1 MFKVFTIRSMFKV
14 LQAPSFHSTVPCTI
28 ASTSFSN
35 MAAQYINDIPALPPL
50 ASGVDDSS
58 APAITLGDALSS
70 QHVSAANLQH
80 ENRQSLAN
88 IVPALATEDEVVAS
102 KRRKHIVESSNFDGP
117 IPAWG
122 QQMLA
127 TQQQMQGAQQQ
138 MMETMKQMQVTQ
150 QQMHQ
155 QTQQQFQQMHQQ
167 TQQVQVTQQQM
178 QQQFQQMLV
187 TLQQLVRHQ
196 DQDTDRATSRSLRN
210 ATEHIV
216 PIRRLEDGMK
226 PNEAPFDL
234 WFPGDQGELY
244 TATRA
249 RVVALL
255 NFYGLDQA
263 GNDMEKKL
271 RLLAYIEEGTL

>member
-80 ENRQSLAN
+80 ENRQGLAN
-88 IVPALATEDEVVAS
+88 NVPALATEDEVVAS

-127 TQQQMQGAQQQ
+127 TQQQMMAMLQQ
-138 MMETMKQMQVTQ
+138 MMETMK
-150 QQMHQ
+150 
-155 QTQQQFQQMHQQ
+155 
-167 TQQVQVTQQQM
+167 QVQVTQQQM

-271 RLLAYIEEGTL
+271 RLLAYLKEGNL

>member
-80 ENRQSLAN
+80 ENRQGLAN
-88 IVPALATEDEVVAS
+88 NVPALATEDEVVAS

-122 QQMLA
+122 QQMQA
-127 TQQQMQGAQQQ
+127 TQQQMMA
-138 MMETMKQMQVTQ
+138 MLHL
-150 QQMHQ
+150 MHQ

-244 TATRA
+244 TANRA

-271 RLLAYIEEGTL
+271 RLLAYLKEGNL

>member
-58 APAITLGDALSS
+58 VPAITLGDALSS

-80 ENRQSLAN
+80 ENRQGLAN
-88 IVPALATEDEVVAS
+88 NVPALATEDEVVAS

-155 QTQQQFQQMHQQ
+155 QTQQQFQQMQ
-167 TQQVQVTQQQM
+167 
-178 QQQFQQMLV
+178 V
-187 TLQQLVRHQ
+187 TLQQLVRRQ
-196 DQDTDRATSRSLRN
+196 DQDMDRAKLRSRRN
-210 ATEHIV
+210 ADQTIL
-216 PIRRLEDGMK
+216 PIRRMEDGKK

-234 WFPGDQGELY
+234 WFPNDQGELY
-244 TATRA
+244 TANRA

-271 RLLAYIEEGTL
+271 RLLAYLKEGNL